1 MKRIPNGHLLPT
13 LRNPQ
18 FDGRKIEPGI
28 VGNHIRKKL
37 VTLQG
42 QIYEKAT
49 ESVSPR
55 MQSAPKPQNTAQS
68 GSERTGSQTKSAD
81 RILLLN

>member
-1 MKRIPNGHLLPT
+1 MLISNKIHYF
-13 LRNPQ
+13 RN
-18 FDGRKIEPGI
+18 FAI
-28 VGNHIRKKL
+28 
-37 VTLQG
+37 

>member
-1 MKRIPNGHLLPT
+1 MLIFNILDLSHNFL
-13 LRNPQ
+13 
-18 FDGRKIEPGI
+18 I
-28 VGNHIRKKL
+28 
-37 VTLQG
+37 